1 MWESL
6 KRAFGK
12 AEAKATPPSPKAA
25 ATGEPRPAELAQYLQ
40 DLTTSLH
47 TDAHRGRVAY
57 EVPPPALEHRL
68 NGGANPRI
76 ARYYADVLTRPTLPA
91 DAQILDMGCGY
102 GRIALELA
110 TRLAATQRYV
120 GLDPHL
126 DAIDWAAGNITPL
139 HPNFTFAQVDIS
151 SKVYNADGTLD
162 GSSFRF
168 PFEDSSLDLV
178 FMVSVLTHVDID
190 TLTTYAREAA
200 RTLKPTGRLV
210 ATLFLLDDEVDELIA
225 AGRSVFEMRW
235 PHGPSRVENPK
246 NPELAIA
253 HPRDLVLR
261 IFAESGFS
269 DPAIVEGS
277 WSGRPGHG
285 PMDFQDLVI
294 APRSAAAAAAWDSM
308 DGSISGPSAVLDHDP
323 ELKNGV
329 AGSAETPETETFQD
343 AAAQLTAIGLPNRD
357 AAAELLTWA
366 NPIIINA
373 LWWQDRGFSLA
384 VDHGDRLEPFGF
396 SFAACRALGFDER
409 APAPADTMTT
419 DAAPIPSLPTFTPV
433 SPHDLLD
440 LLVDAGDAVTPLST
454 LRCSLEVADYGVQI
468 RHAQQSGKQL
478 VLVSDDLATST
489 APIPRFS

>member
-1 MWESL
+1 MWVSL

-12 AEAKATPPSPKAA
+12 ADANVATHAPLTKAA
-25 ATGEPRPAELAQYLQ
+25 DAPRPAELAQYLR

-47 TDAHRGRVAY
+47 TDAQRGRVPYGA
-57 EVPPPALEHRL
+57 PPPALEHRL

-110 TRLAATQRYV
+110 TRLTATQRYV

-162 GSSFRF
+162 GSNFRF

-178 FMVSVLTHVDID
+178 FMVSVLTHVDIS
-190 TLTTYAREAA
+190 TLTAYAREAA

-210 ATLFLLDDEVDELIA
+210 ATLFLLDDEVDRLIA
-225 AGRSVFEMRW
+225 AGRSAFTMRW

-253 HPRDLVLR
+253 HPRDLALR
-261 IFAESGFS
+261 ILAESGFS
-269 DPAIVEGS
+269 EPAIVEGG

-294 APRSAAAAAAWDSM
+294 APRSTEAAAAWESM
-308 DGSISGPSAVLDHDP
+308 NESASGPSAVPDHDP
-323 ELKNGV
+323 ELTESA
-329 AGSAETPETETFQD
+329 AGSAETPETDAFQG

-357 AAAELLTWA
+357 AAAELLIWA
-366 NPIIINA
+366 NPVIINA

-384 VDHGDRLEPFGF
+384 VDHGDRLDPFGF
-396 SFAACRALGFDER
+396 SFEACRALGFDER
-409 APAPADTMTT
+409 APAPADTAAN

-440 LLVDAGDAVTPLST
+440 LLADAGDAVTPVSLLSCT
-454 LRCSLEVADYGVQI
+454 LEVADYGMRI
-468 RHAQQSGKQL
+468 RNAQQSGKRL
-478 VLVSDDLATST
+478 VLVSDGPATNT
-489 APIPRFS
+489 APIPPSF